1 MQLKNSV
8 RLGLAALAV
17 GASSIAIAQ
26 VFVEDPD
33 WKEVDVP
40 TAPSFDKDRLIPVNM
55 PPYVTLRFGVDPA
68 TLTITS
74 DGVIRYVMVAQNS
87 IGNRN
92 NNNGNSGTSN
102 GAVSAMYEGIRCASG
117 EFKTYARFNAS
128 GQWAPLNN
136 PQWRP
141 LNDNNTSRHALALA
155 RQGACDGR
163 SARARSVPTIIN
175 ALKNPPTTS
184 VQ

>member
-1 MQLKNSV
+1 MRIDKRLV
-8 RLGLAALAV
+8 GAFAALALALGLASNTS
-17 GASSIAIAQ
+17 GQ

-40 TAPSFDKDRLIPVNM
+40 AAPAFNKDQLIPVTM

-68 TLTITS
+68 TLTITA

-87 IGNRN
+87 G
-92 NNNGNSGTSN
+92 GGTP
-102 GAVSAMYEGIRCASG
+102 SAMYEGIRCASG
-117 EFKTYARFNAS
+117 EFKTYSRFSAS
-128 GQWAPLNN
+128 GQWTPVNN

-163 SARARSVPTIIN
+163 SARARSVSAIVS
-175 ALKNPPTTS
+175 ALKNPLS
-184 VQ
+184 SNAQ